1 MATNFIVQHRRATY
15 QKWEESGI
23 VPCDGEIVIEEC
35 DNGTFKTKIGDG
47 VHTFPDLPYQNMDD
61 ELYELK
67 QYVDGKVVDGLAYEN
82 SKLYLTLNGEKVS
95 DPVIITGGGG
105 GTTPISYSIRLVNG
119 MSSNTLTVATAD
131 KIMISATFYEY
142 YGDITTDVS
151 GELEVS
157 YKLES
162 EETYVTYK
170 KQNVPQGVPFYVD
183 VAGILTKD
191 AVTNVK
197 FVITGAESELTRSL
211 TFNITQVDASISA
224 VNFNSSAVYTGNI
237 NFQYRCIGKNLE
249 KTIYFE
255 IDGSVY
261 DEVDIGTSH
270 NSVLSHTIQ
279 MLGNYEYGAHDLKV
293 YFKTA
298 DGATS
303 NVLKYAILY
312 NNGESTK
319 PMIGVVVPEEEI
331 TYGEV
336 MNVNYTV
343 YTPAQETTD
352 ELKIRVYS
360 VDNNDYVTVY
370 ENITLVNVANNTQY
384 TYQGTSYPTSGTTYI
399 EFTSGDTVKT
409 VSVYVNEIES
419 EYDLNKVAT
428 NLVYSYSANGRS
440 NNDAGKELYECKYTT
455 SNGVQTVIEG
465 KFSGFNWVSNGYVDS
480 ESLTLSGDARHT
492 IEIPMFTTSYT
503 DRDGQTINLESATGA
518 TITTNG
524 RTFEI
529 EFKVSNVTDINAHII
544 ECMSSD
550 HAGFVITPQN
560 CYMLSSNGANVA
572 LDDTGFIENEE
583 SIAAA
588 YIKDNTRIRV
598 SFVIEPKGSVQYTL
612 EDGTAMSGQCLNIYI
627 NGQYANSFVY
637 PDNARFTSQEYI
649 TMGSNTC
656 ILNVYDV
663 RIYNRGLTETEIL
676 QNYKASPLS
685 VQNKIN
691 RFEDND
697 VITDDGDV
705 DYYKAINKY
714 NCLLITGEL
723 SPYKGAKRNGGSI
736 LTKPDGNGGY
746 VTEFSLMD
754 KDASGKWVCNNNVQ
768 GTSSVKFPVKN
779 YKFYLVKLN
788 ADGTTKKVKY
798 SLKGKDEDGNDI
810 SIPEST
816 LCWKGDYMSSDHAN
830 TFNANLADTLFDDKS
845 IAQQADPR
853 VQSTVYGFRCLLFR
867 RDTID
872 GQIYFAGD
880 GALNNDKGN
889 TKTFGLEVEGDSG
902 NETTRQKW
910 EFLNNTEPLCS
921 FQTDKFFEIIESEGK
936 QVRRVTQGLESTY
949 PDQGDL
955 EDEGLTPKYDYIQT
969 LFTWI
974 YQRAN
979 FWDASTETAADP
991 YTYNGMQYYTERDYR
1006 KAIFINEF
1014 DKHFNK
1020 NRVITYYLFME
1031 FVALCDNRAK
1041 NMFIRCE
1048 NVYDEHL
1055 IGVDGNEMSIYDAI
1069 DMTTGAVNADMIDW
1083 ENSTFAIWMTDLY
1096 DLDSCFGVE
1105 NSGYL
1110 QIPYYADWNYQL
1122 NGTQKFNGR
1131 ESRLWLMVEEALAD
1145 DIQAKAKVLTERGI
1159 GSGGLN
1165 YDTLYDMH
1173 IKNNAM
1179 LVCPAVVNRDMV
1191 YKYTDPWIDGYV
1203 DYATEGYPVRHISD
1217 YKYLQ
1222 RGSRTEQKDAFI
1234 YRRSNMLY
1242 SKYKCN
1248 KFLNNNINFR
1258 VGTNGGV
1265 LATDSGITVTANQA
1279 LYPAVKFGDGD
1290 AAVISGAKTNAGVPC
1305 TITKP
1310 GSTDADKVG
1319 FSDTVYIAG
1328 GTFLTDIG
1336 DISKFRPYEL
1346 QLQNATGLRRLIIGS
1361 TEKGYENTQLK
1372 NIDTSGCK
1380 ILEELNIVGCK
1391 SLGALDLSKN
1401 MLLKKVSAQYSSVQS
1416 ISLPNGGVLEELR
1429 LGDIVDLEIMN
1440 QSKLKVFGYTS
1451 CESLT
1456 RLRVENTPAVPAFWF
1471 LEERLSELTGGI
1483 RLVGINETLDDAS
1496 LFERL
1501 MSDEALGKYIDMN
1514 GNLLEDNT
1522 LYPYISGTV
1531 HIGTLTGTQKAN
1543 IEKCYPNINITYD
1556 NLIAYITY
1564 MSEDGSEELYRET
1577 IVNGSAGTDPV
1588 SAGIISTPTKES
1600 TAQYD
1605 FVYGGWSTVSGGEPE
1620 DGVLTGVVMDTVV
1633 YVAFTKNIRSYTIS
1647 YYNGTEFLWS
1657 VLAEYGSSPEY
1668 GGAEFEKLGVKNPD
1682 LYQFIG
1688 WSPNPENITGDMDCY
1703 AQYEFLG
1710 YIKDSWATIAENV
1723 ANGTYHT
1730 LYEVGKLKELTLT
1743 YDTDMTE
1750 TIDVEIVGI
1759 DHDNLAD
1766 GTGKAGLTFIVKE
1779 MPFITSPMNSGSTSN
1794 SGGWN
1799 STYMRSSTIQ
1809 TVYNA
1814 LPEELR
1820 NVIKPVI
1827 KKASAGSKSFDIVE
1841 STDSVWIPSYIEVC
1855 ADASSTGSV
1864 YTNEGETYSIYASNS
1879 DRQKYKTDG
1888 VTLST
1893 YWTRSPV
1900 ANSMYGFWYVTSNGE
1915 LTTFGSDSSMGV
1927 AFGFCI

>member
-714 NCLLITGEL
+714 NCL
-723 SPYKGAKRNGGSI
+723 
-736 LTKPDGNGGY
+736 
-746 VTEFSLMD
+746 
-754 KDASGKWVCNNNVQ
+754 
-768 GTSSVKFPVKN
+768 
-779 YKFYLVKLN
+779 
-788 ADGTTKKVKY
+788 
-798 SLKGKDEDGNDI
+798 
-810 SIPEST
+810 
-816 LCWKGDYMSSDHAN
+816 
-830 TFNANLADTLFDDKS
+830 
-845 IAQQADPR
+845 
-853 VQSTVYGFRCLLFR
+853 
-867 RDTID
+867 
-872 GQIYFAGD
+872 
-880 GALNNDKGN
+880 
-889 TKTFGLEVEGDSG
+889 
-902 NETTRQKW
+902 
-910 EFLNNTEPLCS
+910 
-921 FQTDKFFEIIESEGK
+921 
-936 QVRRVTQGLESTY
+936 
-949 PDQGDL
+949 
-955 EDEGLTPKYDYIQT
+955 
-969 LFTWI
+969 
-974 YQRAN
+974 
-979 FWDASTETAADP
+979 
-991 YTYNGMQYYTERDYR
+991 
-1006 KAIFINEF
+1006 
-1014 DKHFNK
+1014 
-1020 NRVITYYLFME
+1020 
-1031 FVALCDNRAK
+1031 
-1041 NMFIRCE
+1041 
-1048 NVYDEHL
+1048 
-1055 IGVDGNEMSIYDAI
+1055 
-1069 DMTTGAVNADMIDW
+1069 
-1083 ENSTFAIWMTDLY
+1083 
-1096 DLDSCFGVE
+1096 
-1105 NSGYL
+1105 
-1110 QIPYYADWNYQL
+1110 
-1122 NGTQKFNGR
+1122 
-1131 ESRLWLMVEEALAD
+1131 
-1145 DIQAKAKVLTERGI
+1145 
-1159 GSGGLN
+1159 
-1165 YDTLYDMH
+1165 
-1173 IKNNAM
+1173 
-1179 LVCPAVVNRDMV
+1179 
-1191 YKYTDPWIDGYV
+1191 
-1203 DYATEGYPVRHISD
+1203 
-1217 YKYLQ
+1217 
-1222 RGSRTEQKDAFI
+1222 
-1234 YRRSNMLY
+1234 
-1242 SKYKCN
+1242 
-1248 KFLNNNINFR
+1248 
-1258 VGTNGGV
+1258 
-1265 LATDSGITVTANQA
+1265 
-1279 LYPAVKFGDGD
+1279 
-1290 AAVISGAKTNAGVPC
+1290 
-1305 TITKP
+1305 
-1310 GSTDADKVG
+1310 
-1319 FSDTVYIAG
+1319 
-1328 GTFLTDIG
+1328 
-1336 DISKFRPYEL
+1336 
-1346 QLQNATGLRRLIIGS
+1346 
-1361 TEKGYENTQLK
+1361 
-1372 NIDTSGCK
+1372 
-1380 ILEELNIVGCK
+1380 
-1391 SLGALDLSKN
+1391 
-1401 MLLKKVSAQYSSVQS
+1401 
-1416 ISLPNGGVLEELR
+1416 
-1429 LGDIVDLEIMN
+1429 
-1440 QSKLKVFGYTS
+1440 
-1451 CESLT
+1451 
-1456 RLRVENTPAVPAFWF
+1456 
-1471 LEERLSELTGGI
+1471 
-1483 RLVGINETLDDAS
+1483 
-1496 LFERL
+1496 
-1501 MSDEALGKYIDMN
+1501 
-1514 GNLLEDNT
+1514 
-1522 LYPYISGTV
+1522 
-1531 HIGTLTGTQKAN
+1531 
-1543 IEKCYPNINITYD
+1543 
-1556 NLIAYITY
+1556 
-1564 MSEDGSEELYRET
+1564 
-1577 IVNGSAGTDPV
+1577 
-1588 SAGIISTPTKES
+1588 
-1600 TAQYD
+1600 
-1605 FVYGGWSTVSGGEPE
+1605 
-1620 DGVLTGVVMDTVV
+1620 
-1633 YVAFTKNIRSYTIS
+1633 
-1647 YYNGTEFLWS
+1647 
-1657 VLAEYGSSPEY
+1657 
-1668 GGAEFEKLGVKNPD
+1668 
-1682 LYQFIG
+1682 
-1688 WSPNPENITGDMDCY
+1688 
-1703 AQYEFLG
+1703 
-1710 YIKDSWATIAENV
+1710 
-1723 ANGTYHT
+1723 
-1730 LYEVGKLKELTLT
+1730 
-1743 YDTDMTE
+1743 
-1750 TIDVEIVGI
+1750 
-1759 DHDNLAD
+1759 
-1766 GTGKAGLTFIVKE
+1766 
-1779 MPFITSPMNSGSTSN
+1779 
-1794 SGGWN
+1794 
-1799 STYMRSSTIQ
+1799 
-1809 TVYNA
+1809 
-1814 LPEELR
+1814 
-1820 NVIKPVI
+1820 
-1827 KKASAGSKSFDIVE
+1827 
-1841 STDSVWIPSYIEVC
+1841 
-1855 ADASSTGSV
+1855 
-1864 YTNEGETYSIYASNS
+1864 
-1879 DRQKYKTDG
+1879 
-1888 VTLST
+1888 
-1893 YWTRSPV
+1893 
-1900 ANSMYGFWYVTSNGE
+1900 
-1915 LTTFGSDSSMGV
+1915 
-1927 AFGFCI
+1927 